1 VTGGASRVALGE
13 QVLLFGSG
21 AAGERLGAELRARG
35 WRAVAVLVSPSA
47 AASGQLDRLRAGAL
61 ASCELVALHD
71 RVRPHAPVADSQ
83 AIAAGLAGRRL
94 DALVALG
101 GGKVVDTAKG
111 VAVLLAEGGRLEDH
125 CSVFTPP
132 DRYLPRELPAP
143 KLPLI
148 AVPTTLAGAE
158 MTPGGGATDDRGV
171 KRTFWDPK
179 LVARLVAYDPEVLG
193 ATPADVL
200 ATTGMNALAHC
211 AEGLYSRIANPIS
224 TALALEATRAL
235 AAALPAAVLPAPA
248 GPVAAPAACEEPGP
262 FSAGAAA
269 PAGTLAA
276 LGEAAAMAGMV
287 IANARVGLH
296 HAICHVLGGRF
307 GVPHGVANAIMLP
320 PVLRF
325 NLEATLGAQRR
336 FAEALA
342 GAEAAED
349 PPEAVRRFRDR
360 LGVPAR
366 LRDAGL
372 DRRDLD
378 RVAAD
383 LMQERG
389 LYFNPR
395 RIEEPSQVREVLEW
409 AW

>member
-1 VTGGASRVALGE
+1 VTVASRVALAE
-13 QVLLFGSG
+13 QVLLFGPG
-21 AAGERLGAELRARG
+21 AAGRLGDELRARR
-35 WRAVAVLVSPSA
+35 WRVVALFASPSA
-47 AASGQLDRLRAGAL
+47 VASGQLDRLRAGAL
-61 ASCELVALHD
+61 AGCEVVAVHD
-71 RVRPHAPVADSQ
+71 RVRAHAPAADSE
-83 AIAAGLAGRRL
+83 AIAAELRGRRL

-101 GGKVVDTAKG
+101 GGKVIDTAKA

-125 CSVFTPP
+125 CSVFIPP

-143 KLPLI
+143 KLPMV

-158 MTPGGGATDDRGV
+158 MTPGGGATNDRGV
-171 KRTFWDPK
+171 KRAFWDPK
-179 LVARLVAYDPEVLG
+179 LVARVTAYDPEVLG
-193 ATPADVL
+193 ATPAGVL
-200 ATTGMNALAHC
+200 LTTGMNALAHC
-211 AEGLYSRIANPIS
+211 AEGLYSRTANPVS
-224 TALALEATRAL
+224 AALALEATRWLAGAL
-235 AAALPAAVLPAPA
+235 PAVRPDPPAAGGEAAGGALPVEVATALGAAAAL
-248 GPVAAPAACEEPGP
+248 
-262 FSAGAAA
+262 
-269 PAGTLAA
+269 
-276 LGEAAAMAGMV
+276 AGMV

-296 HAICHVLGGRF
+296 HAICHVLGARY

-325 NLEATLGAQRR
+325 NLAATRDAQRR
-336 FAEALA
+336 FAQAL

-349 PPEAVRRFRDR
+349 PPEVVRRFRDR

-372 DRRDLD
+372 QRRDLD
-378 RVAAD
+378 LVAAD

-395 RIEEPSQVREVLEW
+395 RVEGPSQVRQVLEW

>member
-1 VTGGASRVALGE
+1 VTAASRVVLAE
-13 QVLLFGSG
+13 QVLLFGPG
-21 AAGERLGAELRARG
+21 AAGERLGAELRARR
-35 WRAVAVLVSPSA
+35 WRAVALFASPSA

-61 ASCELVALHD
+61 AGCEVIAVHG
-71 RVRPHAPVADSQ
+71 RVRAHAPAADSE
-83 AIAAGLAGRRL
+83 AIAAGLRGRRL

-125 CSVFTPP
+125 CSLFTPP

-143 KLPLI
+143 KLPVV

-158 MTPGGGATDDRGV
+158 MTPGGGATNDRGV

-179 LVARLVAYDPEVLG
+179 LVGRVSAYDPEVLG
-193 ATPADVL
+193 ATPAGVL

-211 AEGLYSRIANPIS
+211 AEGLYSRTANPVS
-224 TALALEATRAL
+224 TALALEATKGL
-235 AAALPAAVLPAPA
+235 ADALPAIRAEASP
-248 GPVAAPAACEEPGP
+248 
-262 FSAGAAA
+262 GAAA
-269 PAGTLAA
+269 AAGTRLPAEVGAA
-276 LGEAAAMAGMV
+276 LGEAAALAGMV

-296 HAICHVLGGRF
+296 HAICHVLGARY

-325 NLEATLGAQRR
+325 NLEATRDAQRR
-336 FAEALA
+336 FAEAL
-342 GAEAAED
+342 GVEAAED
-349 PPEAVRRFRDR
+349 PPEVVRRFRDA
-360 LGVPAR
+360 LDVPAR
-366 LRDAGL
+366 LHDAGL
-372 DRRDLD
+372 HRRDLD

-395 RIEEPSQVREVLEW
+395 RVDGPSQVREVLEW